1 MCESRQSGYD
11 INYFDISSAK
21 ANAISL
27 SPLAFRIH
35 RRGADLSLYPF
46 QSDGGCFFNSREE
59 GTDGRGLCCG
69 DLQEVNRKKKKWK
82 GRDTP
87 LQSQSLQMT
96 RSAPCPVP
104 GVAWPT
110 AVENQQ
116 QMKETSPM
124 KINMQL
130 TMYYLK
136 LNFCIPNCDY
146 V

>member
-69 DLQEVNRKKKKWK
+69 DLQEVNRKKKKK
-82 GRDTP
+82 EGKRHPAPVSESSNDTV
-87 LQSQSLQMT
+87 
-96 RSAPCPVP
+96 CPVP
-104 GVAWPT
+104 GSQRSLAHCSGKST
-110 AVENQQ
+110 ANERNISHENQYAV
-116 QMKETSPM
+116 
-124 KINMQL
+124 N
-130 TMYYLK
+130 
-136 LNFCIPNCDY
+136 Y
-146 V
+146 VLS